1 MYAVCASAQI
11 FLALTRTPI
20 HPQNGTLLTLKYDGV
35 LLKNKYFRSNITA
48 FITAT
53 IVLNKLELKLIE
65 GGRVHNKESL

>member
-1 MYAVCASAQI
+1 MYAVRASAQI
-11 FLALTRTPI
+11 FLALTRTLYI
-20 HPQNGTLLTLKYDGV
+20 LKMGLSWLSNDGV

-48 FITAT
+48 FISAT